1 MRELLKNSMSFAA
14 KKTDLISRKKKI
26 VGGEWMSVTMS
37 DWLNTLVSVFEDRIL
52 QTFLSYGRGCSLF
65 LILLQGAN
73 YICDP

>member
-37 DWLNTLVSVFEDRIL
+37 D
-52 QTFLSYGRGCSLF
+52 
-65 LILLQGAN
+65 
-73 YICDP
+73 